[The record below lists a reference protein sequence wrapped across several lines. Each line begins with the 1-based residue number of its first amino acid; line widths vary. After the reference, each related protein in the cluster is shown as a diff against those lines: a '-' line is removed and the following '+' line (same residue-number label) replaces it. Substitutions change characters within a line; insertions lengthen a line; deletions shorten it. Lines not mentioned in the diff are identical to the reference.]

1 MKKERRL
8 LMNNMNNSQ
17 PSVSVYTF
25 LSQVQSL
32 YSQYIQVK
40 TQLDLL
46 ENNLNTSTIAF
57 NTIPTQQNL
66 LGVENAWNQKLL
78 LMRQLPQIV
87 NGIVVNLVEA
97 TKMALTSMQLSLATN
112 NRINIVLNDN
122 AIASI
127 CSIVEQNSQQLYIK
141 ELYRQFCIAQNIPM
155 VLSSIKVSV
164 RMNRINIPNFERL
177 HMLINGY

>member
-1 MKKERRL
+1 
-8 LMNNMNNSQ
+8 MNNMQNNQ

-25 LSQVQSL
+25 LTQVQSL

-57 NTIPTQQNL
+57 YTIPTQQNL

-78 LMRQLPQIV
+78 LMRQIPQIV
-87 NGIVVNLVEA
+87 NSIVANLVEA
-97 TKMALTSMQLSLATN
+97 TKMVLTSMQLSLATS

-155 VLSSIKVSV
+155 LLSGIKVSA
-164 RMNRINIPNFERL
+164 RMTRINIPNFERL

>member
-1 MKKERRL
+1 
-8 LMNNMNNSQ
+8 MNNIQNSQ

-25 LSQVQSL
+25 LTQVQSL

-46 ENNLNTSTIAF
+46 ESNLNTSTIAF

-87 NGIVVNLVEA
+87 NSIVVNLVEA
-97 TKMALTSMQLSLATN
+97 TKMVLTSMQLSLATS

-127 CSIVEQNSQQLYIK
+127 CSIVEQKQLLYIK

-155 VLSSIKVSV
+155 LLSSIKVSV

>member
-1 MKKERRL
+1 
-8 LMNNMNNSQ
+8 MNNMQNNQ

-25 LSQVQSL
+25 LAQVQSL

-57 NTIPTQQNL
+57 NTIPTQKNL

-78 LMRQLPQIV
+78 LMRQIPQIV
-87 NGIVVNLVEA
+87 NSIVVNLVEA
-97 TKMALTSMQLSLATN
+97 TKMVLTSMQLSLSTS

-127 CSIVEQNSQQLYIK
+127 CSI
-141 ELYRQFCIAQNIPM
+141 
-155 VLSSIKVSV
+155 
-164 RMNRINIPNFERL
+164 RIFAFFKTESKT
-177 HMLINGY
+177 